1 MEPFPRTG
9 VSKAEA
15 ADSPPPVGNGAGP
28 DPSIAKEAAP
38 SALSRAEA
46 AEIVERCLG
55 PFATALLDAAAQ
67 PFLVS
72 DLQANIL
79 RANRAFRE
87 LLGYDPGE
95 LERLKVTEI
104 TPEPL
109 RTNSEAARKRLLVE
123 GRPLRY
129 EKEYL
134 SKDGRSVPVDL
145 VADVFRDEQ
154 GQPIGFFSFITDISE
169 RKRSDEAL
177 RASEARF
184 RHLFD
189 EAPFGYHEID
199 EHGVVVSMNLTECE
213 ILGYNREEMLGR
225 PIFDFIADEAQR
237 AEARRAVAEKLRGER
252 PLHPFERVYRRRD
265 GRTLIV
271 SIRERLRV
279 GEDGRVVGLRST
291 VQDVT
296 EQKQMEAALIASE
309 RKARAL
315 FEGIEDAVFVHD
327 LQGHILDANPAA
339 SRRLGYSREEFLQLT
354 TRDIDADDFA
364 EEFEQRIERQLRQ
377 GNLSCEGRH
386 RTKDGRVI
394 PIDINSSTIQYE
406 DQTAILSVV
415 RDITERKALEETRR
429 QFAEVQMRNA
439 EEMAAKNRALS
450 ESEVRY
456 RQLTE
461 ASLDAVVVADEQ
473 GQITLFN
480 PAAEKAFGYKAEEI
494 VGQPLNLILPGD
506 DQTTCNGEGLRRDR
520 QREQPRLVG
529 RTMELRGLRKDGEEF
544 PLELSLNAVEGDDGI
559 QYLGSIRDLTERQR
573 MRDMLVQTEKLASIG
588 LLSAG
593 VAHEINNPLAYV
605 ANNLAVL
612 ERDLKGVM
620 DLINCYESTHE
631 QLATVAPE
639 TLKQAEEIRE
649 DLDWEY
655 VRDNL
660 GRLIS
665 RTRDGVQRV
674 ANIVQ
679 NLRSLART
687 APPKKEEA
695 YLPDLVAVALE
706 MVRGKL
712 RRSNIKIEVEVPPK
726 LSTVPC
732 VSTQIGQVLLNLL
745 INAAQAIQS
754 AERAEGGCVR
764 IVFRD
769 LQESQIVEVI
779 DNGSGIDAADL
790 PKLFDPFFTT
800 KVVGEGTGL
809 GLSISHGIIT
819 GHGGQIEVESQ
830 IEQGT
835 CFRVTLPKTI

>member
-1 MEPFPRTG
+1 MT
-9 VSKAEA
+9 
-15 ADSPPPVGNGAGP
+15 
-28 DPSIAKEAAP
+28 
-38 SALSRAEA
+38 RAEA
-46 AEIVERCLG
+46 AEVVDRCLG
-55 PFATALLDAAAQ
+55 PYASALLDSAAQ
-67 PFLVS
+67 PFLVT

-87 LLGYDPGE
+87 MLGYSAGE
-95 LERLKVTEI
+95 METLTISEI
-104 TPEPL
+104 TPEAWLP
-109 RTNSEAARKRLLVE
+109 TSIEARQRLLAE
-123 GRPLRY
+123 GRPRRY
-129 EKEYL
+129 EKEYCGKNGDL
-134 SKDGRSVPVDL
+134 VPVDL
-145 VADVFRDEQ
+145 VADVFRDER
-154 GQPIGFFSFITDISE
+154 GDPIGFFSFITDISE

-177 RASEARF
+177 RASESRF

-199 EHGVVVSMNLTECE
+199 EQGVIVSINLTECE
-213 ILGYNREEMLGR
+213 ILGYQREEMIGR
-225 PIFDFIADEAQR
+225 PIFDFIADEEQR
-237 AEARRAVAEKLRGER
+237 AEARKAVAEKLRGER

-271 SIRERLRV
+271 SIRERLRI
-279 GEDGRVVGLRST
+279 GEDGRVLGLRST

-296 EQKQMEAALIASE
+296 EQKQMEAALISSE

-339 SRRLGYSREEFLQLT
+339 SRRLGYSREEFLRLT
-354 TRDIDADDFA
+354 TRDIDAGDFA
-364 EEFEQRIERQLRQ
+364 EAFEQRIAHQLRQ

-386 RTKDGRVI
+386 RTRDGRII
-394 PIDINSSTIQYE
+394 PVDINSSTIQYE
-406 DQTAILSVV
+406 DQTAILAVV

-429 QFAEVQMRNA
+429 QFAESQMRNA
-439 EEMAAKNRALS
+439 EEVAAKNRALMDS
-450 ESEVRY
+450 EARY

-461 ASLDAVVVADEQ
+461 ASIDAVVVADER

-480 PAAEKAFGYKAEEI
+480 PAAEKTFGYAAEEI
-494 VGQPLNLILPGD
+494 LGLPLNLILPGD
-506 DQTTCNGEGLRRDR
+506 DQISCTGESLRVDR

-529 RTMELRGLRKDGEEF
+529 RTVELRGRRQDGEVF
-544 PLELSLNAVEGDDGI
+544 PLELSLNTVGTADKI

-588 LLSAG
+588 LLCAG

-612 ERDLKGVM
+612 ERDLKGVL
-620 DLINCYESTHE
+620 DLIACYESTHDR
-631 QLATVAPE
+631 LATVAPE
-639 TLKQAEEIRE
+639 ALLQAEEIRE
-649 DLDWEY
+649 DLDWDY
-655 VRDNL
+655 VRNNL

-687 APPKKEEA
+687 APPKKEET
-695 YLPDLVAVALE
+695 YLPDLVTVALE

-712 RRSNIKIEVEVPPK
+712 KRENIKVEVDAPPR
-726 LSTVPC
+726 LATIPC
-732 VSTQIGQVLLNLL
+732 VSNQIGQVLLNLM

-754 AERAEGGCVR
+754 SGITEGGCIR

-769 LQESQIVEVI
+769 QDDTQVIEVI
-779 DNGSGIDAADL
+779 DNGCGIAQEDL

-809 GLSISHGIIT
+809 GLSISHGIVT
-819 GHGGQIEVESQ
+819 GHGGQIEGESQ
-830 IEQGT
+830 PERGT
-835 CFRVTLPKTI
+835 CFRITLPRNP